1 MNRYTCGY
9 MHAYDRALRLM
20 LVVLLLLPSLALGQ
34 ADGSVPQ
41 SDGSAPQAQSA
52 DTTRPADATV
62 ADSGASGAAPASNPA
77 PTPTP
82 PSVAPA
88 TTSVPNTTSGGA
100 VHSPTPAAS
109 TAASTSQPAAQVSQ
123 RYVLV
128 TASPESTDT
137 NTSPLLWPI
146 LAVLAIIPFGVLIA
160 GWLRKKPAQTDE
172 SESRCFDIK
181 QMMEEKL
188 KELTDVKAMIKEK
201 AIEKSKE
208 AMRDAVSG
216 TATGDLLVRA
226 EKLEEQY
233 KKLKALYEECQIDID
248 RYRYKGVLVENS
260 LLNKEI
266 LNHVKIIRSREEG
279 DWKLHDI
286 RLSKKQIADIQQ
298 SIAETGWYFHLWE
311 PGSDDVTVVFKDK
324 LFQIKHS
331 DQSTWKDAIAHGIE
345 KGIPKE
351 QLDFVIE

>member
-1 MNRYTCGY
+1 
-9 MHAYDRALRLM
+9 M
-20 LVVLLLLPSLALGQ
+20 LVILLLLPSLALGQ

-41 SDGSAPQAQSA
+41 GDGSGTSSAPQAQSA
-52 DTTRPADATV
+52 GTTRPADTTA
-62 ADSGASGAAPASNPA
+62 ADSGASGAAPASSPT

-82 PSVAPA
+82 PSAVPA
-88 TTSVPNTTSGGA
+88 TTSVPNTTNGGT
-100 VHSPTPAAS
+100 VRPTTPASSA
-109 TAASTSQPAAQVSQ
+109 TTSQPVAAAPQQEV
-123 RYVLV
+123 VA

-146 LAVLAIIPFGVLIA
+146 LAALAIIPLGFLIA
-160 GWLRKKPAQTDE
+160 GWV
-172 SESRCFDIK
+172 RCFDIK
-181 QMMEEKL
+181 QLMEEKL
-188 KELTDVKAMIKEK
+188 KELTDVRAMIKEK

-208 AMRDAVSG
+208 ALRDAVSG
-216 TATGDLLVRA
+216 TATGDMLVRA
-226 EKLEEQY
+226 KKIEEQY

-331 DQSTWKDAIAHGIE
+331 DQSTWKDAVAHGIE
-345 KGIPKE
+345 KGIPKD
-351 QLDFVIE
+351 QLDFVIV